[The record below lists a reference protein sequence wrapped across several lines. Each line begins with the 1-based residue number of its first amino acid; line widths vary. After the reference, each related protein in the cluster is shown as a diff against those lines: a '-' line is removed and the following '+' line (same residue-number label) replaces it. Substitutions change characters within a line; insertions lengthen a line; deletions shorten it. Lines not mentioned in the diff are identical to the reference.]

1 MISSTAME
9 KSTRSEKSG
18 TDLINESKAR
28 IREIDAA
35 DAVANP
41 EPGTVYFDCREPN
54 EYALGHIPNSV
65 FIPRGNLE
73 TKVEAAIPRDKK
85 ILIYCASGN
94 RSALAADT
102 MQRMGY
108 TDVASMAGGFRGW
121 VDAGGE
127 VES

>member
-1 MISSTAME
+1 MGS
-9 KSTRSEKSG
+9 KSG
-18 TDLINESKAR
+18 TDLINEAKAR
-28 IREIDAA
+28 IREVNAA

-54 EYALGHIPNSV
+54 EYGLAHIPGAV

-73 TKVEAAIPRDKK
+73 TKIEAVIPRDKK
-85 ILIYCASGN
+85 VLIYCATGN

-102 MQRMGY
+102 MQQMGY
-108 TDVASMAGGFRGW
+108 KDVASMAGGFKGW

-127 VES
+127 VEF